1 MQADFHYYA
10 TYCAALLAG
19 YKHEE
24 AMQLCY
30 SAQLVDCCTQTMLAR
45 TGGPKAAAT
54 TQLQLELADARTD
67 PISLQEMTRI
77 WASFHFLPKDLNAK
91 RKKRCSRR
99 YLNKYR
105 LICDVNS
112 DLLVDTVELARGESL
127 QAAGIAMHVL
137 ADTWAHRYFAGTP
150 SFVINNASFFHD
162 MESGERIKFSHNPR
176 SGDDTEKGQFTN
188 SVYQTSENSI
198 MNLGHGRAGHL
209 PDYSYI
215 RYSFMP
221 AWGDFEVIEK
231 DNPAEYYNAFAQMVY
246 AMKYIRGE
254 AESFEKDVY
263 DTDSVEKYKELIMEI
278 LKSSPDKTADYWKRF
293 GEKLSGREIED
304 FGEHKYEEEYMA
316 ADEEG
321 KSETYLGR
329 FFLAAMRQKSMVTS
343 RIFGSGNILAGVSI
357 DYEIK
362 GFKGIRDYR
371 HLVNEQLKKIE
382 EAGNGIN

>member
-1 MQADFHYYA
+1 
-10 TYCAALLAG
+10 
-19 YKHEE
+19 
-24 AMQLCY
+24 
-30 SAQLVDCCTQTMLAR
+30 
-45 TGGPKAAAT
+45 
-54 TQLQLELADARTD
+54 
-67 PISLQEMTRI
+67 MTRI
-77 WASFHFLPKDLNAK
+77 WASFHFLPKDLYAK
-91 RKKRCSRR
+91 KKRCSLR

-162 MESGERIKFSHNPR
+162 LESGERIKFSHNPR
-176 SGDDTEKGQFTN
+176 SGDDTEKGLFTN

-254 AESFEKDVY
+254 VETFEKEVY
-263 DTDSVEKYKELIMEI
+263 DTDSVEKYKELIMGI

-293 GEKLSGREIED
+293 GEKLSGREVED
-304 FGEHKYEEEYMA
+304 FEGRKYEEEYMA

-357 DYEIK
+357 DYDIK

-371 HLVNEQLKKIE
+371 HMVNEQLKKIE